1 MLFSIQINN
10 SKGHNSYFF
19 STDFQTSLI
28 LNVEI
33 NMYMTLDKNYQ
44 TSLQSQDGFT
54 ASIILCYML
63 ITLHLSMNIVWN
75 WNCRFTKIPIHEWQK
90 IPIWVTEST
99 QFIDSYMM
107 KTLSLYIV
115 KQEAVKA
122 TASPIYQLL
131 FVSWHFSISHGP

>member
-33 NMYMTLDKNYQ
+33 NMYVTLDKNYQ

-63 ITLHLSMNIVWN
+63 ITLHLSMNIV
-75 WNCRFTKIPIHEWQK
+75 
-90 IPIWVTEST
+90 
-99 QFIDSYMM
+99 
-107 KTLSLYIV
+107 
-115 KQEAVKA
+115 
-122 TASPIYQLL
+122 
-131 FVSWHFSISHGP
+131 